1 MMDTVQRPIYLD
13 YAATT
18 PVAPEVAAAMQG
30 CLTLEGRFANPASR
44 THQYGWEAEE
54 SVELAR
60 IAVAELI
67 AAQPQDIV
75 WTSGATEANNLALKG
90 FMQAQGSGHL
100 VVSAIEHKAVL
111 DTARWLSTQ
120 GFALT
125 EVAPDASGV
134 ISVTAIAAAIQP
146 DTRLVSVM
154 MVNNEVG
161 TINDIAAIAELCQ
174 QQGIALHVDAVQA
187 MGRLPISVDQVP
199 VTLMSLSAH
208 KMYGPKGIGALY
220 VSRQQSPQLQA
231 QIHGGG
237 QERGLR
243 AGTLAPHQCVGM
255 GEAARLA
262 AQQLESDSHRIA
274 QLRDQLWQG
283 ISDVPGVVRH
293 GDPEQVVCSHLNV
306 GFSGLDGET
315 LLMALSRLA
324 VSTGSACNSAHMAP
338 SFVLR
343 AMGVDADLALSSL
356 RFSLGRYTT
365 AQDIDTAIH
374 HIRDVV
380 FSLNRATV

>member
-1 MMDTVQRPIYLD
+1 MEKLQRPIYLD

-18 PVAPEVAAAMQG
+18 PVASEVAARMQG
-30 CLTLEGRFANPASR
+30 CLTFDGRFANPASR
-44 THQYGWEAEE
+44 THQFGWEAEE
-54 SVELAR
+54 SVEIAR
-60 IAVAELI
+60 CAVAELI
-67 AAQPQDIV
+67 GAQPRDMV

-90 FMQAQGSGHL
+90 YMQAQGSGHL
-100 VVSAIEHKAVL
+100 IVSTIEHKAVL
-111 DTARWLSTQ
+111 DTARWLAQ
-120 GFALT
+120 KGFTLT
-125 EVAPDASGV
+125 EVAPDANGV
-134 ISVTAIAAAIQP
+134 VAVSSVAAALRP

-161 TINDIAAIAELCQ
+161 AINDVAAIAELCAQ
-174 QQGIALHVDAVQA
+174 REIAFHVDAVQA
-187 MGRLPISVDQVP
+187 MGRLPINVEQMP
-199 VTLMSLSAH
+199 ITLMSLSAH

-220 VSRQQSPQLQA
+220 MSSQQAPQLKA

-262 AQQLESDSHRIA
+262 LLLLEEDSARIA
-274 QLRDQLWQG
+274 RLRDQLWQG
-283 ISDVPGVVRH
+283 IADLPGVVRH
-293 GDPEQVVCSHLNV
+293 GDPLRTVCSHLNV
-306 GFSGLDGET
+306 GFSAVAGET
-315 LLMALSRLA
+315 LLLALFNLA
-324 VSTGSACNSAHMAP
+324 VSTGSACNSAHLAP

-343 AMGVDADLALSSL
+343 AMGVSAELALSSL
-356 RFSLGRYTT
+356 RFSLGRMTT
-365 AQDIDTAIH
+365 AQDIEMAIY